1 VGTKE
6 DAMPLAR
13 VTLEQLTAPL
23 KRGNF
28 PAFVAAV
35 EQLPSVERNV
45 LAVLGAG
52 ALLSTLD
59 DSQYL
64 REESWRN
71 LMESLAQ
78 FTKDNVE
85 GV

>member
-1 VGTKE
+1 
-6 DAMPLAR
+6 MPLDR
-13 VTLEQLTAPL
+13 VTLEQLTEPL
-23 KRGNF
+23 KRGDF

-59 DSQYL
+59 DSHYL
-64 REESWRN
+64 RQESWRN

>member
-1 VGTKE
+1 MSLTR
-6 DAMPLAR
+6 ATLQQLA
-13 VTLEQLTAPL
+13 VPL
-23 KRGNF
+23 KRGDF

-35 EQLPSVERNV
+35 EQLSSVERNI

-64 REESWRN
+64 GEPSWRN
-71 LMESLAQ
+71 LMQSLAQ
-78 FTKDNVE
+78 FTADNVE
-85 GV
+85 AV